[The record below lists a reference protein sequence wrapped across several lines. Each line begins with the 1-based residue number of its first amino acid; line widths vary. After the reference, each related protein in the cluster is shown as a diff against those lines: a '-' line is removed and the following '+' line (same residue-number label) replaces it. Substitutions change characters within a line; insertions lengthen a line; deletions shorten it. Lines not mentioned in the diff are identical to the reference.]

1 MRYFF
6 KYILI
11 YSLRVCLQSVK
22 GYAWNEESPVFR
34 SLRWRGKWGGW
45 CFAGDSRSANDDKVA
60 EGITDAFEHA
70 ESGNTERSMNVLV
83 G

>member
-1 MRYFF
+1 M
-6 KYILI
+6 
-11 YSLRVCLQSVK
+11 K